1 MLFQK
6 QKISRD
12 VQNMMPKI
20 KTYRS
25 IPKKKICTSS
35 SSLLIRS
42 RKFSMTSRI
51 KKIRLP
57 KKNIRS
63 RDCERT
69 LTSDIGDSVMRGET
83 RPPWSVDSRLRTH
96 HLSIFLHNG
105 GPYGSVVKSTWADHC
120 RKKNR
125 VNRELK
131 VQNMPPQRNINST
144 RLQAD
149 KKKH

>member
-1 MLFQK
+1 MNCGHNCEDHYGVPLRSKYPDSEMLFQK

-20 KTYRS
+20 ITYRS

-51 KKIRLP
+51 KKIQLP

-63 RDCERT
+63 RDFK
-69 LTSDIGDSVMRGET
+69 
-83 RPPWSVDSRLRTH
+83 SRLRED
-96 HLSIFLHNG
+96 
-105 GPYGSVVKSTWADHC
+105 AD
-120 RKKNR
+120 
-125 VNRELK
+125 
-131 VQNMPPQRNINST
+131 Q
-144 RLQAD
+144 
-149 KKKH
+149 